1 MMLNV
6 FLIPPLL
13 LLSIHFINVRICIH
27 LVVVKVEIKTEIILF
42 GSKKHLA
49 ELNIKSLSVAGTDV
63 SVAFEPVRN
72 LGAMFDSQLIMA
84 PHVKSVVKKSSFH
97 LRNIG
102 KARRVLTEDATKTVM
117 QSLVMSRLDY
127 CNALLTGIQQD
138 LIAKL
143 QRLQNSAAR
152 IVSRTRKYEHIT
164 PVLIKL
170 HWLRI
175 KFRIQFKVLLLVYKA
190 LNGLAPK
197 NIKELLVPYKPRRHL
212 RSEAKGLLD
221 EPRTRLKG
229 PVLVYYTNYPF
240 FSSFMNLT
248 KILMIM

>member
-1 MMLNV
+1 MYGIGCTCV
-6 FLIPPLL
+6 T
-13 LLSIHFINVRICIH
+13 C
-27 LVVVKVEIKTEIILF
+27 
-42 GSKKHLA
+42 
-49 ELNIKSLSVAGTDV
+49 
-63 SVAFEPVRN
+63 
-72 LGAMFDSQLIMA
+72 
-84 PHVKSVVKKSSFH
+84 FH

-127 CNALLTGIQQD
+127 CNALLIGIQQD

-170 HWLRI
+170 HWLPI

-197 NIKELLVPYKPRRHL
+197 YIKELLVPYKHRRHL

-221 EPRTRLKG
+221 EPRTRLKCG
-229 PVLVYYTNYPF
+229 DRA
-240 FSSFMNLT
+240 FSISSSSSMFICCKLHFT
-248 KILMIM
+248 KSYILINHILNRTYKLSRKYSKQCHKKTHKFNNRKQKRLYLRRGRSESR